1 MPADYKLNHEKKLLV
16 VSYSG
21 ELTVQDIIDLRVK
34 GMKDPEFNPSYH
46 ILDDLTAVTSTNI
59 NYDNVN
65 QIASDSVAQPGV
77 KRALVAV
84 TNLQLGMANMY
95 KVVSE
100 PSGQIFK
107 IFKDYDTAL
116 EWVLNADVIK

>member
-1 MPADYKLNHEKKLLV
+1 MPADYKIVHDKRLIV

-21 ELTVQDIIDLRVK
+21 ELTVKDIVDLRVK
-34 GMKDPEFNPSYH
+34 GMNDPEFNASYH
-46 ILDDLTAVTSTNI
+46 ILDDLSAVTSTTI
-59 NYDNVN
+59 SYDNVT
-65 QIASDSVAQPGV
+65 QISSGSVAQPGV

-84 TNLQLGMANMY
+84 TDLQLGMANMY

-116 EWVLNADVIK
+116 EWVLNADIKK